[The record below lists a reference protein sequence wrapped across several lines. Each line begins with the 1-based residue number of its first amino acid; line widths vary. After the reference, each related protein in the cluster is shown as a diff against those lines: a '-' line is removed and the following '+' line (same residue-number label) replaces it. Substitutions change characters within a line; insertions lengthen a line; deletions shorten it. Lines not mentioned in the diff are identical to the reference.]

1 MKILATISCGILQER
16 CGKVTVSRRKA
27 PEIPRKWKQ
36 YSGRKFFG
44 FFPVNSCQLP
54 VLADRKRS
62 EIIRKKSEKVPVG
75 ILLPSSGVFPMC
87 SSGMRRKYNGSSQF
101 LPYVFALGRCILKKK
116 SFKLSILLRRKH
128 PQVSNPF
135 RIGYRLKQ

>member
-1 MKILATISCGILQER
+1 MCYLSIPRTKIPAIISCGILQER
-16 CGKVTVSRRKA
+16 CGKVTVSRGKA

-44 FFPVNSCQLP
+44 IFPVNSCQLP
-54 VLADRKRS
+54 VLSGRKRS

-75 ILLPSSGVFPMC
+75 ILLPSSGVFPVR

-101 LPYVFALGRCILKKK
+101 LPYVFALGHIL
-116 SFKLSILLRRKH
+116 FIY
-128 PQVSNPF
+128 PM
-135 RIGYRLKQ
+135 